1 VTLKYLLDTNTISE
15 PARPS
20 PNRRVLRLLERHE
33 FEIAIAAPVWHEL
46 LFGLRRLPLSTKRT
60 RIEGYLFGTVVDL
73 PILPYDA
80 AAADWHAAERAR
92 LEAQGR
98 VIHFFD
104 AQIAAIARVHD
115 CTVVTANVDHFEA
128 FEGIRVENWM
138 E

>member
-1 VTLKYLLDTNTISE
+1 MLKYLLDTNIISE

-20 PNRRVLRLLERHE
+20 PNRRVLRRLERHE

-46 LFGLRRLPLSTKRT
+46 LFGLRRLPPSAKRT

-98 VIHFFD
+98 VIHLLD
-104 AQIAAIARVHD
+104 GQIAAVASVHD
-115 CTVVTANVDHFEA
+115 CIVVTTNVVHFEA
-128 FEGIRVENWM
+128 FEGIRIENWM